1 MKKIYSVMIMGFV
14 IFVLCSCGIANRE
27 TDSGTDEATTEKR
40 QVERDSFE
48 ASLRFSNSMFSY
60 ENRIDA
66 YRQRTIDNKIIG
78 TCEALKGSYDI
89 IWVNDEWIYVMV
101 ENEKYESILYRIPL
115 IRENNKE
122 SLDYEKKEKLLAWS
136 ERANIYRDQFYLTD
150 GRGRLFSIHYKI

>member
-1 MKKIYSVMIMGFV
+1 MEEFNEKIYSVMMMGFV

-136 ERANIYRDQFYLTD
+136 ESANIYRDQFYLTD
-150 GRGRLFSIHYKI
+150 EKKKKVLR

>member
-48 ASLRFSNSMFSY
+48 ASLRFFNSMFSY

-66 YRQRTIDNKIIG
+66 YR
-78 TCEALKGSYDI
+78 
-89 IWVNDEWIYVMV
+89 
-101 ENEKYESILYRIPL
+101 
-115 IRENNKE
+115 
-122 SLDYEKKEKLLAWS
+122 
-136 ERANIYRDQFYLTD
+136 
-150 GRGRLFSIHYKI
+150 